1 MGRADGGLA
10 ARLAAGRGVLFAVR
24 RLLRLVADRR
34 GEGIAASTRPPPA
47 PPLPLQCPIPISD
60 GSTHYRGRRRD
71 RAARAFF
78 PHHGFAGRPAIRAR
92 IRLAC
97 YRAGTDRR
105 NLGFAAKTVSVW
117 RLRRQAP
124 RGFVRVPLRLY
135 AATAAGRRADTGLA

>member
-10 ARLAAGRGVLFAVR
+10 ARLATGRGVLFAVR
-24 RLLRLVADRR
+24 RLLRLVADRP
-34 GEGIAASTRPPPA
+34 GEGIAASTTTLHLRRPFLCSARSPYLTDPH
-47 PPLPLQCPIPISD
+47 I
-60 GSTHYRGRRRD
+60 RGRRRD

-78 PHHGFAGRPAIRAR
+78 PDHGFAGRPAIHAL

-105 NLGFAAKTVSVW
+105 NLGFAAKTVPVW